1 MTPTRLA
8 DADFLAWPETRAV
21 FAALEQAGIEAR
33 VVGGAVRNALLGR
46 PVTDIDMATPAL
58 PDAVMKA
65 AQAAGL
71 KALPTGVAHGTIT
84 VVAGERP
91 FEVTTLRQD
100 VETDGRHAKVAFTA
114 DWAADARRR
123 DFTMNA
129 LYCDASGEVFDP
141 LGGFPDLASG
151 RVRFVG
157 DAATR
162 IREDYLRILR
172 FFRFTAEYGTGAADA
187 EGLAASVRE
196 RSGLGSLSAE
206 RLRQELLRLLV
217 APRAVEMVGC
227 MLDYGVLIA
236 VLRAV
241 VRPVLLARVAQIQCA
256 LKRDPDPIL
265 RLAALAVEVPED
277 ADNLWRRLRLSNS
290 DHARLIRAAAARSF
304 AAAGAVSEAVA
315 KARLYGEGEDAYR
328 DLVLLSWAWSG
339 APASDDTWLQR
350 WALPQ
355 RWAAPAFPLDGDDVI
370 ALGIPAGPRVG
381 AILRALEAW
390 WIAGGFSADETA
402 LRGKLRELIRS

>member
-1 MTPTRLA
+1 
-8 DADFLAWPETRAV
+8 
-21 FAALEQAGIEAR
+21 
-33 VVGGAVRNALLGR
+33 
-46 PVTDIDMATPAL
+46 
-58 PDAVMKA
+58 
-65 AQAAGL
+65 
-71 KALPTGVAHGTIT
+71 
-84 VVAGERP
+84 
-91 FEVTTLRQD
+91 
-100 VETDGRHAKVAFTA
+100 
-114 DWAADARRR
+114 
-123 DFTMNA
+123 
-129 LYCDASGEVFDP
+129 
-141 LGGFPDLASG
+141 
-151 RVRFVG
+151 
-157 DAATR
+157 
-162 IREDYLRILR
+162 
-172 FFRFTAEYGTGAADA
+172 
-187 EGLAASVRE
+187 VRE

-217 APRAVEMVGC
+217 APRAVEMIGC